1 MQQKTFVTMNSKYFN
16 DNFDAII
23 YIYIYIFIVA
33 INNLLFRISCRYRLL
48 IHESYCNRLQIIEQN
63 KLD

>member
-16 DNFDAII
+16 DNFDAI
-23 YIYIYIFIVA
+23 IYIYIFIVA